1 MNVLRTLTVASL
13 LLTSAALTA
22 QEEVKGTIE
31 NTVGVMTEPVIRARL
46 AQMGYT
52 NVQIVKTH
60 ALQFQIRAV
69 KEGKPAVLEFHP
81 QTGAILERVPGK
93 VAPNASKMPTEP
105 LSEHEVVR
113 PRIPERPSNS
123 G

>member
-1 MNVLRTLTVASL
+1 MNVLRTLTVAL
-13 LLTSAALTA
+13 LLLASAALSA
-22 QEEVKGTIE
+22 QEEIKGTIE
-31 NTVGVMTEPVIRARL
+31 NTVGVMTEPVIRARM
-46 AQMGYT
+46 AKMGYT

-60 ALQFQIRAV
+60 ALQFQIRAL
-69 KEGKPAVLEFHP
+69 KEGKPAVLVFHP
-81 QTGAILERVPGK
+81 QTGAILEHVPGK

-105 LSEHEVVR
+105 LSEHEVVQ